1 MEHSNQQIHNADY
14 DIDLQKQEFDRK
26 ITAMDEMR
34 NMLYKDIENV
44 SKTFQESPKE
54 ENDR

>member
-44 SKTFQESPKE
+44 SKTFQESPKD

>member
-1 MEHSNQQIHNADY
+1 
-14 DIDLQKQEFDRK
+14 
-26 ITAMDEMR
+26 MDEMR